1 MKFHKKTFSLV
12 TIVCLTIVTT
22 FGVFINPIYA
32 AEKQVER
39 HQSTYNMYW
48 VDKNGKPMNE
58 DESSHLAS
66 PRSTFYGTCGTSVLR
81 ADGSMVT
88 VSVRPYGWVMWEFR
102 GMVYDSIGDAH
113 DIELTNLNNLTYF
126 MLKKHGSRILTLT
139 GTATDITGK
148 TCSIVE
154 DASIHHSW

>member
-48 VDKNGKPMNE
+48 VDKNGK
-58 DESSHLAS
+58 
-66 PRSTFYGTCGTSVLR
+66 C
-81 ADGSMVT
+81 
-88 VSVRPYGWVMWEFR
+88 
-102 GMVYDSIGDAH
+102 IGL
-113 DIELTNLNNLTYF
+113 IRMENQ
-126 MLKKHGSRILTLT
+126 
-139 GTATDITGK
+139 
-148 TCSIVE
+148 
-154 DASIHHSW
+154 